1 MLPERPTLIVLP
13 LIGLCI
19 SSSVLAQQA
28 DKPATAV
35 SSKTSYAVEELGLG
49 DKLNSDTLTHRAY
62 HCSPSEQFTGFT
74 WCTNRASRGRG
85 YTAYSILHSAD
96 DKIVYA
102 NKTSEPAFSSSAE
115 AKEELQR
122 IAQKVG
128 TQPKII
134 DMPHRSGLPDGMIA
148 VWGNVVLTPVDA
160 DNIKKLAEGRSPKL
174 GFMVDFVADF
184 ERSAN
189 KGLPIYK
196 IGGGA
201 GLVLAVSYGN
211 PDRGTLRLIA
221 VDASK
226 FTSLGTD
233 QAQAPVAAEPSPA
246 TDQAPPVAQPSPTT
260 RQLAIVAQPSLAS
273 GQTTNVAQRSPTLNQ
288 TANVAQLSAHPIDKE
303 IDALTELKHTISFL
317 KTDLANATTKIT
329 KLETQNVEIER
340 QLKQEAKARLSSEA
354 TKNQIEQTTLENEA
368 RYRSSR
374 TGFWTILAS
383 VAIGSLLTVI
393 AIRSPTIWNQ
403 WNKLKVA
410 SKLPSLIL
418 WAERLQQKI
427 SSPGIPGELFGREL
441 DKHVA
446 EINVTT
452 QPRDVN

>member
-1 MLPERPTLIVLP
+1 MLPERLTLIVLP

-49 DKLNSDTLTHRAY
+49 DKLDSDTLTHRAY

-134 DMPHRSGLPDGMIA
+134 DMPHRLGLPDGMIA

-160 DNIKKLAEGRSPKL
+160 DNIKKLADGRSPKL

-184 ERSAN
+184 ERSAK

-196 IGGGA
+196 IGGGP
-201 GLVLAVSYGN
+201 GLVLAVSYGK

-226 FTSLGTD
+226 F
-233 QAQAPVAAEPSPA
+233 ASPA
-246 TDQAPPVAQPSPTT
+246 TDQPQAAVAAQPSPNQDQAAVAAQPSPTPGRT
-260 RQLAIVAQPSLAS
+260 ATVAQPPLQPTSTPNESQTNIADFKHSISVLKADLAS
-273 GQTTNVAQRSPTLNQ
+273 
-288 TANVAQLSAHPIDKE
+288 
-303 IDALTELKHTISFL
+303 
-317 KTDLANATTKIT
+317 ATTKIA
-329 KLETQNVEIER
+329 KLETQNGETER
-340 QLKQEAKARLSSEA
+340 QLKQEAQARLRAEA
-354 TKNQIEQTTLENEA
+354 AKYQIEQTMLESEA
-368 RYRSSR
+368 RYRSST
-374 TGFWTILAS
+374 TGLWTVLAS
-383 VAIGSLLTVI
+383 IIFGGLLAVS
-393 AIRSPTIWNQ
+393 AIRSPTLRSQ
-403 WNKLKVA
+403 WNKLKAA
-410 SKLPSLIL
+410 SKLSKLAL
-418 WAERLQQKI
+418 LAERLQKKI
-427 SSPGIPGELFGREL
+427 LRKADLPKELFGREL

-452 QPRDVN
+452 QPREVN